1 MSRAIIKIKRAC
13 EKHLTLLNPNL
24 TTAYEGVNFTPPE
37 TMYQVVQF
45 VPISPENPTMG
56 DGYFRERV
64 DVQIFVVG
72 VSGKGTTDAFTRA
85 ELIAEHFK
93 RGTTLIEDTATLKI
107 LKTPRISGSMISEG
121 RVVVPVM
128 FSVVTDVFS

>member
-13 EKHLTLLNPNL
+13 EKHLASLNPNL
-24 TTAYEGVNFTPPE
+24 PTAYEGVNFTPPDS
-37 TMYQVVQF
+37 MYQMVQF
-45 VPISPENPTMG
+45 VPINPENPSLG

-72 VSGKGTTDAFTRA
+72 VSGKGTTDTLTRA
-85 ELIAEHFK
+85 ELIAEQFK
-93 RGTTLIEDTATLKI
+93 RGTTLIEDGSTLKI
-107 LKTPRISGSMISEG
+107 LRTPKISGSMISEG
-121 RVVVPVM
+121 RVVVPVV